1 MSLRAAFSRI
11 FHQGKWALKNL
22 VGQSKLVKKAAAEG
36 QNVVALQKQ
45 RLLKTPQ
52 GSKFFS
58 QIIKKYDV
66 NTLAADLR
74 RRAAWQFG
82 NHGNGRLPLFS
93 FSLLGLAM
101 VNKPEQDDV
110 ISQTVR
116 DMFTNQDFKVH
127 SERNG
132 NNTLSVNMLEFGKRI
147 GKGCNAAVYEARMKN
162 HANIPDSDN
171 DIQIIEE
178 ETTDDF
184 QVEFE
189 LINHEREITI
199 DNLSDQNSFVTNS
212 SVLSASEQEDDDDDI
227 VIISEDI
234 SSISSEDSFDFVT
247 DVLVQNIL
255 PAVEMVVEDAVF
267 DSCDNTDQSSLT
279 SSLSEDMKKSE
290 KCACDLAVK
299 MMFNYNIDSNTDAIM
314 RAFRKETIPADQDV
328 NADAPSLYRKLPP
341 HPNIVEIQNV
351 FVDQMPDL
359 PDGQEEYPMALPTRL
374 NPDGQG
380 RNKTMFIVMKKYT
393 MTLRDYLNKGGNP
406 SIKTRCIL
414 LTQLLEGVVHLRKHG
429 IAHRDLKSDN
439 IFVDIRGDNTP
450 PQLVISDFGCCLADI
465 NYGLKIPYQTN
476 EIDRGG
482 IPTLMAP
489 EIACAVPG
497 KDSWLDYNKADL
509 WTVGTLVY
517 ELFSMENPFMEGDN
531 KLDCRTYLDSQLP
544 RLPEEV
550 PEVVKLLTE
559 SMLKRDPKQR
569 PSPEDAA
576 NLMQIYLWFP
586 EILNSKM
593 KHAKYE
599 VINSLLILAS
609 KVLIGCHGDRLHT
622 LVCLQWTF
630 LNRFNLCDIK
640 HLLNF

>member
-1 MSLRAAFSRI
+1 M
-11 FHQGKWALKNL
+11 LKARMLLHFKNR
-22 VGQSKLVKKAAAEG
+22 
-36 QNVVALQKQ
+36 

-178 ETTDDF
+178 ETTD
-184 QVEFE
+184 E
-189 LINHEREITI
+189 LP
-199 DNLSDQNSFVTNS
+199 DQNSFVTNS

-227 VIISEDI
+227 VIISEDD

-299 MMFNYNIDSNTDAIM
+299 MMFNYDIDSNTDAIM
-314 RAFRKETIPADQDV
+314 HAFRKETIPADQDV
-328 NADAPSLYRKLPP
+328 NADAPR
-341 HPNIVEIQNV
+341 
-351 FVDQMPDL
+351 
-359 PDGQEEYPMALPTRL
+359 
-374 NPDGQG
+374 
-380 RNKTMFIVMKKYT
+380 YT
-393 MTLRDYLNKGGNP
+393 MTLRDYLNK
-406 SIKTRCIL
+406 
-414 LTQLLEGVVHLRKHG
+414 
-429 IAHRDLKSDN
+429 
-439 IFVDIRGDNTP
+439 GDNTP

-517 ELFSMENPFMEGDN
+517 ELFGMENPFMEGDN
-531 KLDCRTYLDSQLP
+531 KLDCRTYLDSQLL

-630 LNRFNLCDIK
+630 LKRFNLCDIK